1 LSLEKSPSAIPEP
14 QECPVPR
21 PSRWDDV
28 VSAAARVFSEK
39 GFGGASLEDVANEV
53 GMLKGSLYNYIKSKE
68 DLLFAIVRPNAEE
81 LLDRTRKLKE
91 ADLPASEKLR
101 QIAEIHFE
109 IIDRQ
114 LPYVTVYVQEIAG
127 KGISP
132 EWTAMDRE
140 YLTLVADV
148 ISEGVK
154 DGDFAESTDARMSAR
169 ALIGALNWAT
179 RWYQPG
185 GPAQARAVAGQL
197 AGIFLGGLLARRRG

>member
-1 LSLEKSPSAIPEP
+1 
-14 QECPVPR
+14 
-21 PSRWDDV
+21 
-28 VSAAARVFSEK
+28 
-39 GFGGASLEDVANEV
+39 
-53 GMLKGSLYNYIKSKE
+53 MLKGSLYNYIKSKE

-140 YLTLVADV
+140 YLTLEIGRAACRERVGQDV
-148 ISEGVK
+148 
-154 DGDFAESTDARMSAR
+154 
-169 ALIGALNWAT
+169 
-179 RWYQPG
+179 
-185 GPAQARAVAGQL
+185 
-197 AGIFLGGLLARRRG
+197 